1 MSNRLTKIYTRTG
14 DDGTT
19 GLANSNRIDKFN
31 TRIEAMG
38 EIDELNSLIGVLVAS
53 ELAKDIS
60 GYLLNIQHKL
70 FDIGA
75 ELAIPENSLTSPDC
89 VKRLE
94 DLIDSYNNELPVLK
108 EFILPGGSM
117 PASLC
122 HLARTVCRRAERTL
136 VKLARNESFNSE
148 TLRYINR
155 LSDLLFVFARTLNQS
170 GKDKEVLLSIITL
183 TKLIAPPIII
193 PPP

>member
-19 GLANSNRIDKFN
+19 GLANSSRIDKFN
-31 TRIEAMG
+31 LRIEAMG
-38 EIDELNSLIGVLVAS
+38 DIDELNSLVGVLVAS
-53 ELAKDIS
+53 ELPNDIS
-60 GYLLNIQHKL
+60 GYLLNIQHRL

-75 ELAIPENSLTSPDC
+75 ELAIPGNALTSPDC
-89 VKRLE
+89 IERLE

-155 LSDLLFVFARTLNQS
+155 LSDLFFVFARTLNQS
-170 GKDKEVLLSIITL
+170 GKDKEVLWDSDRLKHSV
-183 TKLIAPPIII
+183 
-193 PPP
+193 

>member
-1 MSNRLTKIYTRTG
+1 MG
-14 DDGTT
+14 D
-19 GLANSNRIDKFN
+19 
-31 TRIEAMG
+31 
-38 EIDELNSLIGVLVAS
+38 IDELNSLIGVLVAS
-53 ELAKDIS
+53 GLPNDIS
-60 GYLLNIQHKL
+60 GYLLNIQHRL

-75 ELAIPENSLTSPDC
+75 ELAIPGNAVISPDC

-108 EFILPGGSM
+108 EFVLPGGSM

-155 LSDLLFVFARTLNQS
+155 LSDLFFVFARTLNQS
-170 GKDKEVLLSIITL
+170 GKDKEVLWDSDRLKRSV
-183 TKLIAPPIII
+183 
-193 PPP
+193 